1 MSDVVVSS
9 RRQVSVRNF
18 GVSYLLATDLES
30 LADDDG
36 FVTGVTQVSKFNIG
50 PEDVVSQ
57 QAL

>member
-1 MSDVVVSS
+1 MVSS

-18 GVSYLLATDLES
+18 GVSYLLATDPES

-36 FVTGVTQVSKFNIG
+36 FVTGVTQFSKFNIG

-57 QAL
+57 QVL